1 VSEYYEME
9 INEMNIDDEQK
20 IWEWKDS
27 LYFSIENKRKWLNI
41 YRSNILILSLAKE
54 KENK

>member
-1 VSEYYEME
+1 MSEYYEME